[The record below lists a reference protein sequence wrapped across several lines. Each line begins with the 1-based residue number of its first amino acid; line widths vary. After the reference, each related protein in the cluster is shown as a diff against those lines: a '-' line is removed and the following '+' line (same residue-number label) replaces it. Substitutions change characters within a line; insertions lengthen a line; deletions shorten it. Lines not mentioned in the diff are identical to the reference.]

1 MLTMKQIIPHVPN
14 ITAAAFVQL
23 AVVVVFVSAFLLTGC
38 SENELPSNEN
48 TDTNRTTF
56 TIEVSDGGYAPAVGE
71 KSDTRAT
78 ENDYTT
84 QFTAGDKIGVFAVK
98 DGAIVAEVNNLC
110 LVATTETD
118 AGGGSSNLVWKT
130 EGGETPIIP
139 AGAAYYAYYPWQSD
153 GNITSKVDPSATD
166 DATTFFANFISGWT
180 PDTDQGTYTAYTGF
194 DLMIASGTPSGK
206 SLSFSMQHK
215 MALVVIDLPK
225 TKYTLTDVNGIPLPD
240 YIIDA
245 PDTKFNIFTPCR
257 MSDGTYR
264 YLIKPAAT
272 SSQLETLSGSY
283 TNATSATAEWQFEAS
298 VTAGQYRRYVVDEA
312 KVTEKEHTLS
322 IGDFFMKD
330 GTLLSKTTKLSDE
343 EKAAC
348 IGIVYWVGDPT
359 KITPA
364 NDAASISNKNNLQGD
379 EALAT
384 DHSGCTH
391 GLVVSLGEE
400 SCIWQA
406 SHTPVQEWLNSNHS
420 GKFLPVQS
428 GTGASDP
435 LNNIQGYN
443 NTKAIEAF
451 NASPANSGSQVDVVQ
466 KVVEYHKRVLAP
478 VASSGW
484 YVPSAKELTLLCGT
498 DVDNIYIN
506 NSGTANCE
514 FINRK
519 LELIG
524 GATPLSSSSSYWSS
538 TEYSYYLAFGVHFN
552 LGNAYNLS
560 KNPYSYSVRFSF
572 AF

>member
-1 MLTMKQIIPHVPN
+1 MKRIIPHIPN
-14 ITAAAFVQL
+14 ITATAFVQL
-23 AVVVVFVSAFLLTGC
+23 AAVVVFVSAFLLTGC
-38 SENELPSNEN
+38 SENELPGDEN

-56 TIEVSDGGYAPAVGE
+56 AIEVSDGGYAPAEGE
-71 KSDTRAT
+71 KPDTRAT
-78 ENDYTT
+78 ENGYTT

-98 DGAIVAEVNNLC
+98 NGAIVDGVNNLC

-118 AGGGSSNLVWKT
+118 VGGGSSNLVWKT

-225 TKYTLTDVNGIPLPD
+225 TKYTLTDASGVKLPD
-240 YIIDA
+240 YTADGV
-245 PDTKFNIFTPCR
+245 PDTKFNGFTPYR

-272 SSQLETLSGSY
+272 NLSGSY
-283 TNATSATAEWQFEAS
+283 TNTTSATAEWQFEAS
-298 VTAGQYRRYVVDEA
+298 ATAGQYKKYIVDGGSS
-312 KVTEKEHTLS
+312 KTIEKTHQLKA
-322 IGDFFMKD
+322 GDFFMKD
-330 GTLLSKTTKLSDE
+330 GTLLSKGATLSDE

-364 NDAASISNKNNLQGD
+364 NENASFSNKNNLQGD
-379 EALAT
+379 ETLEN
-384 DHSGCTH
+384 DHSDCMH
-391 GLVVSLGEE
+391 GLVVSLDEE
-400 SCIWQA
+400 EECIWQA
-406 SHTPVQEWLNSNHS
+406 SSTSVQNWLDSNHS
-420 GKFLPVQS
+420 DKFLPVQS
-428 GTGASDP
+428 GDDASDP

-451 NASPANSGSQVDVVQ
+451 NESSANSGSEVYVVQ
-466 KVVEYHKRVLAP
+466 KVVEYRKKVPAP
-478 VASSGW
+478 AASSGW
-484 YVPSAKELTLLCGT
+484 YVPSEKELTLLCGE
-498 DVDNIYIN
+498 DVDDIYVRDSGRIN
-506 NSGTANCE
+506 NHNL
-514 FINRK
+514 INSK
-519 LELIG
+519 LELIS
-524 GATPLSSSSSYWSS
+524 ATTLSSSYYWSS
-538 TEYSYYLAFGVHFN
+538 TEDSGNFYSFRVNFSTGNVLSGSKYYD
-552 LGNAYNLS
+552 S
-560 KNPYSYSVRFSF
+560 CRVRFSF